1 MTPFQFYISVVMMPA
16 MTILAV
22 FVGVLLNNSRL
33 NDINNRLTEMSR
45 NFENRLSDMSR
56 QFEARLN
63 DLRDMLRA
71 EMAKNHSEL
80 LGKIAELETRMDRI
94 ERGR

>member
-22 FVGVLLNNSRL
+22 FVGVLLNNNRL

-45 NFENRLSDMSR
+45 H
-56 QFEARLN
+56 FEARLS

>member
-1 MTPFQFYISVVMMPA
+1 MVYFSVIFVLAWPA

-22 FVGVLLNNSRL
+22 FVGVLLNNNRL

-45 NFENRLSDMSR
+45 HFES
-56 QFEARLN
+56 RLN

>member
-33 NDINNRLTEMSR
+33 NDMSR
-45 NFENRLSDMSR
+45 HFENRLNDMSR
-56 QFEARLN
+56 MIEARLN